1 MRILKCIAFCICLMG
16 ALQATAGD
24 KLSFLKKQFTTQNGY
39 KLNYRVLLPADYCPE
54 QKYPVILFLHGA
66 GERGNDN
73 EKQLVHGWDLFTNL
87 QNRAD
92 YPAIVLAPQCPEQPD
107 VPTKNYWVAIKRP
120 VTPQERMFRTFP
132 ANAPIT
138 EPLAAVKELL
148 DSYIAK
154 GVVDTKRIYVT
165 GLSMGGMGT
174 FDLVCR
180 YPNLFAAAV
189 PICGAVNTD
198 RLARY
203 KGKPPF
209 RLFHGADDD
218 VVLPKFSQEAYKT
231 LKSIGAEVQYTEYP
245 GVNHG
250 SWVPAFKEP
259 DFLSWM
265 FKQVKK

>member
-1 MRILKCIAFCICLMG
+1 MRIFRSVTLFLCLLT

-24 KLSFLKKQFTTQNGY
+24 KLSFLKKQFTTTAGY
-39 KLNYRVLLPADYCPE
+39 KLNYRVLLPVDYCPE

-73 EKQLVHGWDLFTNL
+73 EKQLVHGWDMLTNL
-87 QNRAD
+87 ENRAA
-92 YPAIVLAPQCPEQPD
+92 YPAIVIAPQCPEEPQIPH
-107 VPTKNYWVAIKRP
+107 KNYWVDTQRP
-120 VTPQERMFRTFP
+120 VTPEQRMFRTFP

-138 EPLAAVKELL
+138 EPLAAVKELV

-165 GLSMGGMGT
+165 GLSMGAMGT

-180 YPNLFAAAV
+180 YPNFFAAAV
-189 PICGAVNTD
+189 PICGGVNTD
-198 RLARY
+198 RLAKF
-203 KGKPPF
+203 KGKTAF
-209 RLFHGADDD
+209 RLFHGDQDDT
-218 VVLPKFSQEAYKT
+218 VQPKFSQEAYKT
-231 LKSIGAEVQYTEYP
+231 LQSIGAEAQYTEYP
-245 GVNHG
+245 GVNHA

-265 FKQVKK
+265 FKHVKK